1 MPAFDTLNALAM
13 AFGLGLLV
21 GMQRQRAGKS
31 LAGIRTFPLITVF
44 GTLCALLT
52 ERLGVWLVAFG
63 LLAVV
68 LLIAVENLRRPTTEA
83 DGPSITTEAALLV
96 MYAVG
101 AWLVVGER
109 PLALA
114 VTGTVLVLL
123 YAKQPMHSFVRRL
136 GDRDLEAI
144 IQFAVISLIV
154 LPLLPNRVYGPF
166 AVLNPFE
173 IWLMVVLIVGLNLAG
188 YVAYRTFDARSGTLL
203 AGLLGGLVSST
214 ATTFS
219 YARQTR
225 TGDLR
230 PVLAALVIVLAS
242 TIVYVRILFEIAVV
256 ARDQLPVMAPPLIV
270 LLLVSLGVVAMGL
283 TSVREQAHGPT
294 QQLDNPAEL
303 RPALLFG
310 ALYGLVLFAIAA
322 VQSLFGDRALYLVAV
337 ISGLTDVDA
346 ITLSTARL
354 VDAGRLEAATGWRLI
369 VTAALANLTFKLGI
383 VGLLGGMVLLRRT
396 LLLALFSFATG
407 LLLIS
412 LWPDKLVLELV
423 SSLPSLEESP

>member
-21 GMQRQRAGKS
+21 GMQRQRVGKA

-52 ERLGVWLVAFG
+52 ERLGIRLVAFG

-68 LLIAVENLRRPTTEA
+68 ILIAVENLLRPSDQPE
-83 DGPSITTEAALLV
+83 GPSITTEAALLV

-136 GDRDLEAI
+136 GERDLEAI
-144 IQFAVISLIV
+144 IQFAVISLII
-154 LPLLPNRVYGPF
+154 LPLLPNRAYGPF
-166 AVLNPFE
+166 QVLNPFE

-219 YARQTR
+219 YARRTR

-230 PVLAALVIVLAS
+230 PALAALVIVIAS
-242 TIVYVRILFEIAVV
+242 TIIYVRILFEIAVV
-256 ARDQLPVMAPPLIV
+256 ARNQLIVMAPPLIV
-270 LLLVSLGVVAMGL
+270 LLLASLAVVALGL
-283 TSVREQAHGPT
+283 IRIREQARGPG
-294 QQLDNPAEL
+294 QRLDNPAEL

-322 VQSLFGDRALYLVAV
+322 VQSQFGDRALYLVAL

-354 VDAGRLEAATGWRLI
+354 VDTGRLEVATGWRLI

-383 VGLLGGMVLLRRT
+383 ASLLGGAALLRHT
-396 LLLALFSFATG
+396 LLLALISFVAG
-407 LLLIS
+407 LLLIG
-412 LWPDKLVLELV
+412 LWPDRLVLDLV
-423 SSLPSLEESP
+423 SSIPQTEEMP